1 WPSAARRGSGA
12 SQRGRQLPGSRV
24 GAPLGV
30 FLERAPGLRTEEP
43 PFLCGVLRRWIVG
56 VAVLQC
62 QSPERLGG
70 DDVRLPAF
78 WAWLLFPG
86 LPGCPADRSTVGLH
100 HPCCHGGLWP
110 SPAAAAED

>member
-1 WPSAARRGSGA
+1 MCFSSELRDSA
-12 SQRGRQLPGSRV
+12 Q
-24 GAPLGV
+24 
-30 FLERAPGLRTEEP
+30 RTEEP

-62 QSPERLGG
+62 QSPERLGD

-78 WAWLLFPG
+78 WAWLFFPG

-110 SPAAAAED
+110 SPAAAAEDVEVRVALISS